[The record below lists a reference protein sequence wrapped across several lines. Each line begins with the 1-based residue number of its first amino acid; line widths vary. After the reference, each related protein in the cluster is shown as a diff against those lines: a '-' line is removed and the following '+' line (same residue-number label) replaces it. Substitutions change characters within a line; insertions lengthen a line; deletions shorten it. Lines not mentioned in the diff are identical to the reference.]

1 MPCCICIHGAFLHCI
16 YQSAVVS
23 GRGCI
28 IRDAPFFVVL
38 PKILKE
44 PATVKQLFLFVLLLL
59 SLPLFS
65 AEIKGKVVGV
75 TDGDTI
81 KVLDDLDKG
90 LFRIRLDK
98 IDAPEKNQAFGQKS
112 KQYLSNL
119 VFGKQVTI
127 RYKAVD
133 RYGRILGTVFC
144 NGVEINLVMVQNGYA
159 WHYSCYDKTS
169 AYIQAEKQSRIE
181 KKGLWAD
188 PKPIKPCE
196 FRKVSRGARRI

>member
-1 MPCCICIHGAFLHCI
+1 MVHFWYCTVTG
-16 YQSAVVS
+16 AVV
-23 GRGCI
+23 GVWRCAN
-28 IRDAPFFVVL
+28 RDAPLFFVVL
-38 PKILKE
+38 SKILKE

-169 AYIQAEKQSRIE
+169 AYIQAEKKSRTE
-181 KKGLWAD
+181 KKGLWAA

-196 FRKVSRGARRI
+196 FRKISRGARRI

>member
-16 YQSAVVS
+16 DQSAVVS

-196 FRKVSRGARRI
+196 FRIVSRGAQRI